1 MGRTSHNGGIIM
13 ITRWLVVLMTPWMHN
28 ANQEIY
34 WYDTMQSA
42 CEYMQA
48 ASAPRKFVF
57 SVSTWIDPDVDS
69 EVSEIWEFS
78 CSSETVKKIMI

>member
-1 MGRTSHNGGIIM
+1 M

-34 WYDTMQSA
+34 WHNTMQDA
-42 CEYMQA
+42 CEFSEQA
-48 ASAPRKFVF
+48 TAPRKFVF

-69 EVSEIWEFS
+69 EVSEIWELS